1 MRFERDSREGPSAYL
16 VKVVD
21 EVQLT
26 DVSKVLVQGLDEVV
40 ESFQNGEFV
49 LVPADAGNEV
59 QAGVLSVDDL
69 LVLPLQDF
77 AQLVSRFWERANDED
92 RESEPLRPRSK
103 SRRELLTLLPLCVI
117 WLTICL
123 VIFALS
129 F

>member
-1 MRFERDSREGPSAYL
+1 M
-16 VKVVD
+16 KVVD

-26 DVSKVLVQGLDEVV
+26 DVSEVLVQGLDEVV
-40 ESFQNGEFV
+40 ESFQDGELV

-69 LVLPLQDF
+69 LVLPLQDV
-77 AQLVSRFWERANDED
+77 AQLVSRFGERANDED
-92 RESEPLRPRSK
+92 RESEPLRERSK